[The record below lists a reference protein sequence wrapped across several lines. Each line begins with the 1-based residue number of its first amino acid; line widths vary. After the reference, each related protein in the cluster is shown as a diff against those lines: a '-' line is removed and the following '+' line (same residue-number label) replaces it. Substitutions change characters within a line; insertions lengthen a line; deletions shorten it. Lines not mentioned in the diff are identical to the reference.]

1 MSANI
6 DGSGQRNNTL
16 PVHVPSAQSSYDMVA
31 YPDQDQPSAGQFDLR
46 ELWLNIRRYK
56 NTVAAILCIVVAVTL
71 IGTLLTRPVYRATTI
86 IEVTPNSRSAVKFQ
100 NIENSHVPTKEYL
113 RNQISVLTS
122 KVLAKT
128 VIEDLDLQNDPE
140 ISGEINQ
147 RGLMVGI
154 SKLVSVVMAKV
165 RPVVEEPSSVGAEVE
180 DGPEVAMINRFL
192 SKLSARSI
200 RNSTQFQVSFDSFD
214 PKRSAAITNAVAEA
228 YMSINDDRRF
238 SSSSSAKRFL
248 NKEIQKVQAKLES
261 SERELTDFARAN
273 DIVDVEDKSNILNTS
288 LQDLSNKLTNVKS
301 DRIAAEAE
309 YLEAS
314 ESAAAASPAV
324 LKSTLVG
331 SLKGTRAELLGEYMR
346 LSGIYKEDYPALA
359 QLRQKIDQ
367 IDQEIAAE
375 GSKIVGGLRARM
387 NELKEQEVRLSEAL
401 EAQKGSMLDL
411 QERSVQ
417 YNILKREWETNK
429 ELYGG
434 LLERMK
440 EVGVAAGVALNNAVI
455 IDKAVIPNRKFSP
468 SILANLLLATTVGLM
483 LGLGIALLLGYL
495 DNTFN
500 TSEELERV
508 LNLSSLGMVPI
519 IHQEDL
525 PDQPSIDLICHQA
538 REDEASEAFRSV
550 RTSLMFSSPL
560 GAPPVLLVT
569 SSAPSEGKS
578 MSSANLALVLAQNDA
593 KVLLVDCDMR
603 RPRMH
608 KAFSIPS
615 SPGLS
620 ELLTSNESQSVIRR
634 TELDNLHLLTAGT
647 LPPNPAELLGSERMD
662 EVLSSLKE
670 HYDHIVLD
678 APPVLGVADSVIL
691 SIKADGVV
699 LVVSANQVSK
709 DAAREAVK
717 RLRMV
722 KAPLIGALFN
732 KVDTRLG
739 IAGYDGYY
747 YGYGEDSA
755 QARG

>member
-1 MSANI
+1 MSATI
-6 DGSGQRNNTL
+6 DSSGAKTSNL
-16 PVHVPSAQSSYDMVA
+16 PVHVPGAQSSYDLIA
-31 YPDQDQPSAGQFDLR
+31 YPDQDQPTTGQFDLR

-71 IGTLLTRPVYRATTI
+71 IGTLLTRPVYRASTI
-86 IEVTPNSRSAVKFQ
+86 IEVTPNSPSAVKFQ
-100 NIENSHVPTKEYL
+100 NIESSHVPTKEYL
-113 RNQISVLTS
+113 RNQVSVLTS
-122 KVLAKT
+122 KALAQE
-128 VIEDLDLQNDPE
+128 VIKDLSLSEDPE
-140 ISGEINQ
+140 ISGEISQ
-147 RGLMVGI
+147 RGLLVGI
-154 SKLVSVVMAKV
+154 SKLVSVVLSHI
-165 RPVVEEPSSVGAEVE
+165 RSSDTEGTELSASDDPGV
-180 DGPEVAMINRFL
+180 PLINRFTG
-192 SKLSARSI
+192 KLSATSI
-200 RNSTQFQVSFDSFD
+200 RNSTQFKVSFDSFD
-214 PKRSAAITNAVAEA
+214 PKRSAAIANGVADA
-228 YMSINDDRRF
+228 YMRINDERRF
-238 SSSSSAKRFL
+238 NSSSSAKRFL
-248 NKEIQKVQAKLES
+248 NTEIQKVQAKLES
-261 SERELTDFARAN
+261 SERELTEFARDN
-273 DIVDVEDKSNILNTS
+273 DIVDVEDKGNILNTS
-288 LQDLSNKLTNVKS
+288 LQDLSNKLTSVKGE
-301 DRIAAEAE
+301 RIAAEAQ

-314 ESAAAASPAV
+314 ETSFAASPAV
-324 LKSTLVG
+324 LKSSLIG

-346 LSGIYKEDYPALA
+346 LSGIYKDDYPALA
-359 QLRQKIDQ
+359 QLKQKIDQ
-367 IDQEIAAE
+367 IDQEIDTEA
-375 GSKIVGGLRARM
+375 GKIVGGLKAEM
-387 NELKEQEVRLSEAL
+387 NELREQETRLAEAL
-401 EAQKGSMLDL
+401 DAQKTSMLDL

-429 ELYGG
+429 ELYAG

-455 IDKAVIPNRKFSP
+455 IDKAVVPNRKHSP
-468 SILANLLLATTVGLM
+468 SLFANLLLATTIGLM

-578 MSSANLALVLAQNDA
+578 VSSANLALVLAQNEA

-608 KAFSIPS
+608 KAFSIPA

-620 ELLTSNESQSVIRR
+620 ELLTSKDSQSVIRR
-634 TELDNLHLLTAGT
+634 TELENLHLLTAGT

-662 EVLSSLKE
+662 EVLASLKE

-678 APPVLGVADSVIL
+678 APPILGVADSVIL
-691 SIKADGVV
+691 SMKADGVV

-717 RLRMV
+717 RMRMV

-739 IAGYDGYY
+739 LAGYESYY
-747 YGYGEDSA
+747 YGYGESA
-755 QARG
+755 EENA

>member
-1 MSANI
+1 MSATI
-6 DGSGQRNNTL
+6 DSSGAKTSNL
-16 PVHVPSAQSSYDMVA
+16 PVHVPGAQSSYDLIA

-71 IGTLLTRPVYRATTI
+71 IGTLLTRPVYRASTI

-100 NIENSHVPTKEYL
+100 NIESSHVPTKEYL
-113 RNQISVLTS
+113 RNQVSVLTS
-122 KVLAKT
+122 KALAQE
-128 VIEDLDLQNDPE
+128 VIKDLNLTEDPE
-140 ISGEINQ
+140 IAGEISQ
-147 RGLMVGI
+147 RGLLVGV
-154 SKLVSVVMAKV
+154 SKLISVVLSHI
-165 RPVVEEPSSVGAEVE
+165 RSSDTEETVEVSSDPNVSL
-180 DGPEVAMINRFL
+180 INRFTG
-192 SKLSARSI
+192 KLSATSI
-200 RNSTQFQVSFDSFD
+200 RNSTQFKVSFDSFD
-214 PKRSAAITNAVAEA
+214 PKRSATIANGVADA
-228 YMSINDDRRF
+228 YMRINDERRF
-238 SSSSSAKRFL
+238 NSSSSAKRFL
-248 NKEIQKVQAKLES
+248 NTEIQKVQAKLES
-261 SERELTDFARAN
+261 SERELTEFARAN
-273 DIVDVEDKSNILNTS
+273 DIVDVEDKGNILTSS
-288 LQDLSNKLTNVKS
+288 LQDLSNKLTTIKG
-301 DRIAAEAE
+301 DRIAAEAQ

-314 ESAAAASPAV
+314 ETSFAASPAV
-324 LKSTLVG
+324 LKSTLIG

-346 LSGIYKEDYPALA
+346 LSGIYKDDYPALA
-359 QLRQKIDQ
+359 QLKQKIDQ
-367 IDQEIAAE
+367 IDQEISAE
-375 GSKIVGGLRARM
+375 AGKIVGGLKAEM
-387 NELKEQEVRLSEAL
+387 NELREQETRLTEAL
-401 EAQKGSMLDL
+401 DAQKTSMLDL

-468 SILANLLLATTVGLM
+468 SLFANLLLAITVGLM

-519 IHQEDL
+519 IHREDL

-578 MSSANLALVLAQNDA
+578 VSSANLALVLAQNDA

-608 KAFSIPS
+608 KAFSIPA

-620 ELLTSNESQSVIRR
+620 ELLTSKDSQSVIRR

-662 EVLSSLKE
+662 EVLTSLKE

-678 APPVLGVADSVIL
+678 APPILGVADSVIL
-691 SIKADGVV
+691 SMKADGVV

-739 IAGYDGYY
+739 LAGYESYY
-747 YGYGEDSA
+747 YGYGESA
-755 QARG
+755 EENG